1 MKSQVDSDVP
11 LRRLASAIVLCA
23 AVVLIVAKLWGWM
36 VTDSV
41 ALLTSAADAV
51 VDALA
56 ATATFLGVRFA
67 QHPADLEHRFGHGKG
82 EALAAFTQAILLAST
97 ATVLAAQ
104 SFWRLIYPQ
113 QLTAITLG
121 IWIAAG
127 GLATSSLLAAMQT
140 YVVRRTGSTA
150 IAADRAHYLMDA
162 VLNGAVLI
170 ALALTSVTG
179 WERADPTCAL
189 IIAGYMIA
197 GAWRVAEPA
206 SRQLLDH
213 ELPHE
218 QRERIKAAAVAC
230 VGIRG
235 VHDLRTRDAG
245 DRVFVEFHLE
255 VDGHVSVHEGHRM
268 VDAAERA
275 VAGLFT
281 KETEVIGHLEP
292 TGIEDDRLDDRVRRP
307 RSR

>member
-1 MKSQVDSDVP
+1 
-11 LRRLASAIVLCA
+11 
-23 AVVLIVAKLWGWM
+23 
-36 VTDSV
+36 
-41 ALLTSAADAV
+41 
-51 VDALA
+51 
-56 ATATFLGVRFA
+56 
-67 QHPADLEHRFGHGKG
+67 
-82 EALAAFTQAILLAST
+82 
-97 ATVLAAQ
+97 
-104 SFWRLIYPQ
+104 
-113 QLTAITLG
+113 
-121 IWIAAG
+121 
-127 GLATSSLLAAMQT
+127 
-140 YVVRRTGSTA
+140 
-150 IAADRAHYLMDA
+150 
-162 VLNGAVLI
+162 
-170 ALALTSVTG
+170 
-179 WERADPTCAL
+179 
-189 IIAGYMIA
+189 MIA
-197 GAWRVAEPA
+197 GAWRVGETA

-213 ELPHE
+213 ELPRE

-275 VAGLFT
+275 VAELFT

>member
-1 MKSQVDSDVP
+1 MKSQAHSDVP
-11 LRRLASAIVLCA
+11 LRRLASAIALGA

-36 VTDSV
+36 ITDSV

-56 ATATFLGVRFA
+56 ATATFFGVRFA

-97 ATVLAAQ
+97 ATVLAVQ
-104 SFWRLIYPQ
+104 SLWRVIYPQ
-113 QLTAITLG
+113 QLTAISLG

-179 WERADPTCAL
+179 WERADPTAAL

-197 GAWRVAEPA
+197 GAWRVGETA

-213 ELPHE
+213 ELPRE

-292 TGIEDDRLDDRVRRP
+292 TGIEDVRLDDRVRRP